1 MKIQLTNIDDALE
14 CPFYVKA
21 GKKHTCFMKLNMSAG
36 QAINLVDNSD
46 FDATTWNDNCE
57 GKFENCSF
65 VNLLYK
71 IDTEPATAVQSEEYE
86 DFNPFEEYE
95 DEDDETQPKP
105 EKQPEIAPEDLIHV
119 RVHPVDNIYS
129 VKVDA
134 LIYPNNQMLLID
146 DEELNY
152 RSQDRIQAEL
162 NKIAPPVAM
171 GSVFKTSNGGEHK
184 GGVVPKIIY
193 HAVVAAQSRLV
204 SEAAISKATIKSLTQ
219 ADEDGCKIIAMMPMD
234 CGNFDLHQTANAQL
248 NAIYK
253 FLQTVATKNIR
264 HIFIITTK
272 NDKVTLDIFNEKFDR
287 IFGEE

>member
-14 CPFYVKA
+14 CPFYIKT
-21 GKKHTCFMKLNMSAG
+21 GKKHTCFMKLNLSAG
-36 QAINLVDNSD
+36 QALNLVDNPN
-46 FDATTWNDNCE
+46 FDTTSWNENCE

-65 VNLLYK
+65 IELLYK
-71 IDTEPATAVQSEEYE
+71 IDTESAVPVQAEDYE

-95 DEDDETQPKP
+95 EDEKEPEP
-105 EKQPEIAPEDLIHV
+105 EKEPDINPEDLIHV
-119 RVHPVDNIYS
+119 KIQAVENIYS

-152 RSQDRIQAEL
+152 RSQDRIQSEL
-162 NKIAPPVAM
+162 DKIAPPVAM
-171 GSVFKTSNGGEHK
+171 GSVFKTSNGGNHK
-184 GGVVPKIIY
+184 GGVIPKIIY

-204 SEAAISKATIKSLTQ
+204 SEAAISKSTIKSLTQ
-219 ADEDGCKIIAMMPMD
+219 ADEDGCKVVAMMPMD

-253 FLQTVATKNIR
+253 FLQTVSTKNIR